1 MRMRR
6 LAAALLLLPP
16 LAASDWLRISSSLD
30 AMGTTFTIV
39 AYGVDRARLESA
51 TDEAFEEVR
60 RLDSLLSNYKKD
72 SEWSRVNREAAS
84 RPVPVS
90 EELFRLLAACIDYSR
105 RSGGA
110 FDITVAPL
118 VKTWGFYKGYG
129 RLPHRAEIRDALARV
144 GYEGLILDP
153 VSRTVRFAKPGMEID
168 PGGIGKGYAVD
179 RVVAI
184 LKAAGVESALIS
196 AGGSSIYALG
206 GPPDQPGW
214 KVKIRH
220 PKSPGRTIEETIL
233 RNESMST
240 SGSYEKFFVAGGK
253 RYTHIFDPRTG
264 YPATAAVSV
273 SVIAP
278 RTIDSEAWTKPFF
291 IRGREWTARH
301 KPEGFRV
308 YFCEEKM
315 EVACA
320 WLQ

>member
-1 MRMRR
+1 MKQIVVV
-6 LAAALLLLPP
+6 LSLLPS
-16 LAASDWLRISSSLD
+16 LCAAEMLRISSSLD

-39 AYGVDRARLESA
+39 AYDEDRARLESA

-72 SEWSRVNREAAS
+72 SEWSRVNREAAH
-84 RPVPVS
+84 RPVAVS
-90 EELFRLLAACIDYSR
+90 QELFELLSTCLDYSR

-118 VKTWGFYKGYG
+118 VKIWGFYKGHG
-129 RLPHRAEIRDALARV
+129 RLPHRAEIRNALAHV

-179 RVVAI
+179 RVVEL
-184 LKAAGVESALIS
+184 LKAAGVGIALIS

-206 GPPDQPGW
+206 TPPGQAGW
-214 KVKIRH
+214 KVKVRH
-220 PKSPGRTIEETIL
+220 PKSAGRTIEETIL
-233 RNESMST
+233 NNESMST
-240 SGSYEKFFVAGGK
+240 SGSYEKFFVAGGR

-264 YPATAAVSV
+264 YPATGAVSV

-278 RTIDSEAWTKPFF
+278 KTIDSEAWTKPFF
-291 IRGREWTARH
+291 IRGRDWTARH

>member
-1 MRMRR
+1 MKQFV
-6 LAAALLLLPP
+6 LALSLVPALPAAEM
-16 LAASDWLRISSSLD
+16 LRISSSLD
-30 AMGTTFTIV
+30 AMGTTFSIV
-39 AYGVDRARLESA
+39 AYDEDRARLESA
-51 TDEAFEEVR
+51 ADEAFEEVR
-60 RLDSLLSNYKKD
+60 RLDALLSHYKRD
-72 SEWSRVNREAAS
+72 SEWSRVNREAAR
-84 RPVPVS
+84 RPVAVS
-90 EELFRLLAACIDYSR
+90 QELFDLLAACVDYSR

-118 VKTWGFYKGYG
+118 VKVWGFYKGYG
-129 RLPHRAEIRDALARV
+129 RLPHRAEIRQALAKV
-144 GYEGLILDP
+144 GFDGLILDP
-153 VSRTVRFAKPGMEID
+153 ASRTVRFAKPGMEID

-179 RVVAI
+179 RMVTV
-184 LKAAGVESALIS
+184 LKAAGIGVALIS

-206 GPPDQPGW
+206 APPGQEGW

-220 PKSPGRTIEETIL
+220 PQSPARTIEETIL

-264 YPATAAVSV
+264 YPATGAVSV

-291 IRGREWTARH
+291 IRGRQWTARH